1 MSPCLNT
8 AQMALRRFRPI
19 CAGEI
24 PGAWR
29 KFGGFGKPLR
39 LLSTYPDSR
48 IEDNTKVAAR
58 YADEERRLPAHTAC
72 SRVDPRQVSHL
83 IMWPVRD
90 RRLRVVGEQGRSY
103 QLRRPQDGNTRKR
116 RRNPPPSRR
125 RSKDKSRGHA
135 STNARD
141 RRYRKNRPSGPRAYG
156 ASSANE

>member
-39 LLSTYPDSR
+39 LRSTYPDSC

-83 IMWPVRD
+83 IMWPDHD
-90 RRLRVVGEQGRSY
+90 RRLRVAGEQRRSY
-103 QLRRPQDGNTRKR
+103 QPLPPQDGNPGNK

-125 RSKDKSRGHA
+125 ISKDKSRGHA
-135 STNARD
+135 FTNARD
-141 RRYRKNRPSGPRAYG
+141 RLQEK
-156 ASSANE
+156 